1 MNAPSWRLDWQSW
14 LALLGLG
21 LTLWLAITYS
31 DVLLEMLAIL
41 FGAFLLSLAIRPL
54 ADILA
59 RRRVPRG
66 LTVLGV
72 YLGLLGLLISLG
84 ALLLPI
90 ISTEISRLQ
99 TNGPELLQTALSRF
113 SAIPGV
119 EYLMP
124 SLESLGPNLVQ
135 SLSTLFPTLL
145 NTVTGAGELTVN
157 LLVMLILAY
166 FFAADATIGPSLL
179 QMFIP
184 VVHRPRLATLMSR
197 LQWRL
202 TRWIWAQAAM
212 AVYFA
217 VSFGLGL
224 AWLGVPFAPT
234 IALIGGVLEIIPYV
248 GGATALFLALVSA
261 LTVNPWLIAWV
272 LGFYVIVAQV
282 QSHLVAPA
290 VYGRAV
296 HLHPAAILVALL
308 IGLRAGGIVGV
319 FFAVPIA
326 VVLIT
331 LLQEWQAASAVLSR
345 ETPADKVASIEEIV
359 PGCIYP
365 QESSSRR

>member
-21 LTLWLAITYS
+21 LTLWLTITYS
-31 DVLLEMLAIL
+31 DGLLEMLAIL

-54 ADILA
+54 ADALA
-59 RRRVPRG
+59 RWRIPRG

-72 YLGLLGLLISLG
+72 YLGLLGLLTGLG

-99 TNGPELLQTALSRF
+99 ANGPELLQTALSRL

-119 EYLMP
+119 EHLAP
-124 SLESLGPNLVQ
+124 SLESLSPNLVQ

-145 NTVTGAGELTVN
+145 NTVAGAGELTVN
-157 LLVMLILAY
+157 LLVVLILAY
-166 FFAADATIGPSLL
+166 FFAADAAAGSRLFQAL
-179 QMFIP
+179 IP
-184 VVHRPRLATLMSR
+184 AAHQPRLAALMSR
-197 LQWRL
+197 LQRRL
-202 TRWIWAQAAM
+202 THWIWAQAAM

-217 VSFGLGL
+217 ATFGLGL

-248 GGATALFLALVSA
+248 GGATALFLALLSA

-272 LGFYVIVAQV
+272 LGFYLIVAQV

-296 HLHPAAILVALL
+296 HLHPVAVLVALL
-308 IGLRAGGIVGV
+308 IGLRARGIVGV
-319 FFAVPIA
+319 FFAVPVA

-331 LLQEWQAASAVLSR
+331 LLQEWQAGSAVPTHER
-345 ETPADKVASIEEIV
+345 PAVDVAATEEIA
-359 PGCIYP
+359 PSCAHP
-365 QESSSRR
+365 QESTAGR